1 MTENTQKSWRER
13 LERLGDKPTPYILTD
28 LNIIEN
34 KVEQLHSL
42 LDDVKIYYAI
52 KSNSHPKII
61 EHIDR
66 FVDGYDIA
74 SLGEWQQ
81 LRDQKISPNR
91 ILYSNPVKI
100 DNHIQETFRDGV
112 RYYAIDSVDEIKKM
126 SELAPGANVY
136 LRLQAS
142 DYGSQFPFSKK
153 YGLQPNHVL
162 EYAELAKKMGLRVR
176 GLTFHVGS
184 QAENMQVWER
194 AFEICGDLIEKL
206 RNRGIEVD
214 LLDIGGGF
222 PADYGQPI
230 PSIGMVCRTI
240 NAAMKRWIPRD
251 VTIVAEPGRFIG
263 ANSSILVTK
272 VIAREHRSGT
282 DWLHLDVG
290 VFQAFM
296 ETLET
301 KGWKY
306 PVFTDRP
313 PNGYKKEFALAG
325 PTCDGCDTLGTDY
338 ILPSDMSRGDK
349 IYFKSAGAYTTVY
362 GSDFNGFK
370 VPEVYFVNER

>member
-28 LNIIEN
+28 LKIIED

-81 LRDQKISPNR
+81 LRDQNISPDR

-100 DNHIQETFRDGV
+100 EEHVQETYRDGV
-112 RYYAIDSVDEIKKM
+112 RYYAIDSVDEIKKL
-126 SELAPGANVY
+126 SELTPGANVY
-136 LRLQAS
+136 IRTQVS
-142 DYGSQFPFSKK
+142 DYGSKFPLSKK
-153 YGLQPNHVL
+153 YGLRPSHVL
-162 EYAELAKKMGLRVR
+162 EYADLARSMGLRVC

-194 AFEICGDLIEKL
+194 AFEICGGLIEKL
-206 RNRGIEVD
+206 QKQGIEIN

-230 PSIGMVCRTI
+230 PSISLVCRTI
-240 NAAMKRWIPRD
+240 NAARKQWIPKG
-251 VTIVAEPGRFIG
+251 VMVVAEPGRFIS
-263 ANSSILVTK
+263 ANSSLLVTR

-282 DWLHLDVG
+282 DWLHLDMG
-290 VFQAFM
+290 VFQGLM
-296 ETLET
+296 ETLEM

-306 PVFTDRP
+306 PVFTDK
-313 PNGYKKEFALAG
+313 NQKGYKREFALTG
-325 PTCDGCDTLGTDY
+325 PTCDAYDTIGTDY
-338 ILPSDMSRGDK
+338 LLSSDIGRGDK
-349 IYFKSAGAYTTVY
+349 IYFKSVGAYTTVY
-362 GSDFNGFK
+362 GSSFNGFN
-370 VPEVYFVNER
+370 VPEVYFTN

>member
-28 LNIIEN
+28 LKSIEN
-34 KVEQLHSL
+34 KVEQLHDL

-52 KSNSHPKII
+52 KSNNHPKII

-81 LRDQKISPNR
+81 LREQKVSPDR

-100 DNHIQETFRDGV
+100 DDHIEETYRDGV
-112 RYYAIDSVDEIKKM
+112 RHYAIDSVDEIKKL

-136 LRLQAS
+136 IRTQVS
-142 DYGSQFPFSKK
+142 DYGSKFPLSKK
-153 YGLQPNHVL
+153 YGLRPSHVL
-162 EYAELAKKMGLRVR
+162 EYADLAKSMGLRVC

-194 AFEICGDLIEKL
+194 AFEICGGLIEKM
-206 RNRGIEVD
+206 RQQGMEIT
-214 LLDIGGGF
+214 LLDIGGGL

-230 PSIGMVCRTI
+230 PSIAILAKTI
-240 NAAMKRWIPRD
+240 NAAIKQWIPQG
-251 VTIVAEPGRFIG
+251 VTVVAEPGRFLV
-263 ANSSILVTK
+263 ANSSLLITK

-282 DWLHLDVG
+282 DWLHLDMG
-290 VFQAFM
+290 VFQGLM
-296 ETLET
+296 EPLEM

-306 PVFTDRP
+306 PVFTDRYP
-313 PNGYKKEFALAG
+313 KEYKKEFVLTG
-325 PTCDGCDTLGTDY
+325 PTCDAYDTIGTDY
-338 ILPSDMSRGDK
+338 LLPSDIGRGDK
-349 IYFKSAGAYTTVY
+349 IYFKSVGAYTTVY
-362 GSDFNGFK
+362 GSNFNGFK
-370 VPEVYFVNER
+370 MPEVYFVK